1 MLLNG
6 DGKLSEEGSG
16 KLSISPRR
24 ALKILLGF
32 LVATLLV
39 YLLGTVVGWEETVKR
54 VRVAHLGWV
63 AAACISTLA
72 CLALWGKMWQ
82 EILEAVGV
90 SVAYKKLVVTFYAA
104 TFTNYVTPMGQVG
117 GEPLIAYILSR
128 DTEATYEESLAS
140 VVATD
145 ALRLLP
151 FFTATGIGI
160 SYLLFSITLPEV
172 VERLAVFLAVLAIAL
187 PTLAF
192 AGWRYRLSVKSGIV
206 TVLTPLASRTD
217 LVTLDGIRGRIDR
230 LYGSIELIA
239 SSRRRVLTSIGLA
252 YVGWILFALPLYFSS
267 VALDLPLSLL
277 LVAFLV
283 PATIVVSFTPLPG
296 GLGAIEGSLILLL
309 TTLTAFTAGEALAV
323 TTVYRLTSYW
333 IVVVVGGLAALWVTA
348 RA

>member
-1 MLLNG
+1 MAPEIDTELTEES
-6 DGKLSEEGSG
+6 DGSLSVS
-16 KLSISPRR
+16 RR
-24 ALKILLGF
+24 KAVKILLGF
-32 LVATLLV
+32 LVAALLV
-39 YLLGTVVGWEETVKR
+39 YLLGAAVGWEETVER

-63 AAACISTLA
+63 GAACASTVL

-82 EILEAVGV
+82 EILAAVGV
-90 SVAYKKLVVTFYAA
+90 SVAYKKIVVTFFAA
-104 TFTNYVTPMGQVG
+104 TFANYVTPMGQVG

-160 SYLLFSITLPEV
+160 GYLLLSITLPKV
-172 VERLAVFLAVLAIAL
+172 VERLAVFLAVLAVFL

-192 AGWRYRLSVKSGIV
+192 AGWRYRTSVKSGV
-206 TVLTPLASRTD
+206 VSVLTPLASRTD
-217 LVTLDGIRGRIDR
+217 LITLDGIRGRIDR
-230 LYGSIELIA
+230 LYRSVELIA
-239 SSRRRVLTSIGLA
+239 SSPKRIVASVGLA
-252 YVGWILFALPLYFSS
+252 YMGWMLFALPLYFSGI
-267 VALDLPLSLL
+267 ALDLPLSLL

-283 PATIVVSFTPLPG
+283 PATIVVGFTPLPG

-309 TTLTAFTAGEALAV
+309 TTLTAFSGGEALAV

-333 IVVVVGGLAALWVTA
+333 MVIAVGGVAALWVTA